1 MDAAYDRL
9 PLNALRVFEAVATR
23 LNFADAAEALHVT
36 PAAVSQQVKSLEDYL
51 QTPLFRRRGRTVE
64 LTSEGADLL
73 PRVRRG
79 LDELEAALQ
88 QSRRQRESGVLNV
101 SMLSSFLQKWLTPRL
116 GRQRE
121 HLPDIELRVH
131 TSREAVD
138 FARSDFH
145 AVIRLG
151 SGSYPGLYSEK
162 LMDDW
167 LVPVATPA
175 LVRKYGPVPCAKD
188 LSAFPLLYSSDEPW
202 SAFVSDET
210 AKSAKTK
217 PALLDDSVSVISAAL
232 EGHGFAVARWSLVER
247 DVNAGRLQIACD
259 VVRQFRYS
267 YYFICPESYAA
278 MPKVVRFRDW
288 LRAEVARHPPP
299 PPLAVRAAAIDDRAG
314 RGMA

>member
-1 MDAAYDRL
+1 MDAAYNRL
-9 PLNALRVFEAVATR
+9 PLNALRVFEAVAAR
-23 LNFADAAEALHVT
+23 LNFADAAEALRVT
-36 PAAVSQQVKSLEDYL
+36 PAAVSQQVKALEDYL

-64 LTSEGADLL
+64 LTCEGVDLL

-116 GRQRE
+116 GTQRE

-131 TSREAVD
+131 TSREAID

-145 AVIRLG
+145 VVIRLG
-151 SGSYPGLYSEK
+151 TGQYRGLYSEK
-162 LMDDW
+162 LMDEW

-175 LVRKYGPVPCAKD
+175 LVRKYGKVPYAKD

-202 SAFVSDET
+202 SAFISDET
-210 AKSAKTK
+210 VISVKTK
-217 PALLDDSVSVISAAL
+217 PAMLDDSASVISAAV
-232 EGHGFAVARWSLVER
+232 EGLGFAVARWSLVQR
-247 DVNAGRLQIACD
+247 DVAAGRLAVACD
-259 VVRQFRYS
+259 VVRQYRYS
-267 YYFICPESYAA
+267 YYFICPESYAS

-288 LRAEVARHPPP
+288 LRAEVKRHPLP
-299 PPLAVRAAAIDDRAG
+299 PPLRDR
-314 RGMA
+314 

>member
-51 QTPLFRRRGRTVE
+51 QTPLFRRRGRSVE

-88 QSRRQRESGVLNV
+88 QSRRQRDAGTLNV

-116 GRQRE
+116 GAQGE
-121 HLPDIELRVH
+121 HLHGIELRVH
-131 TSREAVD
+131 TSREPVD

-151 SGSYPGLYSEK
+151 TGHYPGLYSEK
-162 LMDDW
+162 LLDDW
-167 LVPVATPA
+167 LVPVAIPA
-175 LVRKYGPVPCAKD
+175 LIGKYGMIPCSKD
-188 LSAFPLLYSSDEPW
+188 LGAFPLLYSSDEPW
-202 SAFVSDET
+202 SAFVSDAT
-210 AKSAKTK
+210 AGSAKTR
-217 PALLDDSVSVISAAL
+217 PALLDDSASVISAAL
-232 EGHGFAVARWSLVER
+232 EGLGFAVARWSLVER
-247 DVNAGRLQIACD
+247 DVASGRLA
-259 VVRQFRYS
+259 VASEVARQFRYS
-267 YYFICPESYAA
+267 YYFICPLSYAQ
-278 MPKVVRFRDW
+278 MPKVLRFRDW
-288 LRAEVARHPPP
+288 LRAEAARHPLPP
-299 PPLAVRAAAIDDRAG
+299 SLRKT
-314 RGMA
+314 

>member
-88 QSRRQRESGVLNV
+88 QSRKQRESGVLNV
-101 SMLSSFLQKWLTPRL
+101 SMLASFLQKWLTPRL
-116 GRQRE
+116 RSQRE
-121 HLPDIELRVH
+121 HLHDIELRIH

-151 SGSYPGLYSEK
+151 TGPYQGLYSEK

-167 LVPVATPA
+167 LVPVATPV
-175 LVRKYGPVPCAKD
+175 LIRKYGKVPCTKD

-210 AKSAKTK
+210 AKSARTK
-217 PALLDDSVSVISAAL
+217 PAMLDDSASVISAAI
-232 EGHGFAVARWSLVER
+232 EGLGFAVARWSLVER
-247 DVNAGRLQIACD
+247 DVAAGRLAIACD

-267 YYFICPESYAA
+267 YFFICPESYAA

-288 LRAEVARHPPP
+288 LRTEAARHPLP
-299 PPLAVRAAAIDDRAG
+299 PPLAASRLATD
-314 RGMA
+314 

>member
-36 PAAVSQQVKSLEDYL
+36 PAAVSQQVKALEDYL
-51 QTPLFRRRGRTVE
+51 QTPLFRRRGRSIA

-88 QSRRQRESGVLNV
+88 QSRRQRESGVLNI
-101 SMLSSFLQKWLTPRL
+101 SMLSSFLQKWFAPRL
-116 GRQRE
+116 GAQHD
-121 HLPDIELRVH
+121 HLHDIELRVH

-145 AVIRLG
+145 AAIRLG
-151 SGSYPGLYSEK
+151 AGNYPGLYSEK
-162 LMDDW
+162 LLDDW

-175 LVRKYGPVPCAKD
+175 LVRKYGMIPRAKD

-202 SAFVSDET
+202 SSFVADAT
-210 AKSAKTK
+210 AGPAKTR

-232 EGHGFAVARWSLVER
+232 EGHGFAVARWSLVQR
-247 DVNAGRLQIACD
+247 DVAAGRLAIACD
-259 VVRQFRYS
+259 VVRQFRFS
-267 YYFICPESYAA
+267 YYFVCPDSYAA
-278 MPKVVRFRDW
+278 MPKVVRLRDW
-288 LRAEVARHPPP
+288 LRAEAARHPLPP
-299 PPLAVRAAAIDDRAG
+299 T
-314 RGMA
+314 MALSLKP